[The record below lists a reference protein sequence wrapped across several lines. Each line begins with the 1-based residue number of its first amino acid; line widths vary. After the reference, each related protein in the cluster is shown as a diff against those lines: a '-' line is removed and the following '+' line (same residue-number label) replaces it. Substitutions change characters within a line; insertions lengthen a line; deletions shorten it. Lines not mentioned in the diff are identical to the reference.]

1 MSSSARPNVVSPP
14 PIGEALGVGWKTF
27 QQNPVPIL
35 LGMICAMV
43 IGLIP
48 ILGGGLAFAGAMR
61 VSLKALRGQLPEPAD
76 GFAGLSNNA
85 VDHIVMGLLQIVGML
100 ACCVGVYVSQG
111 IFFPGT
117 LLILDRDMT
126 WEQAKDVCWT
136 QVKPN
141 WAAWTIFTLAVGIV
155 GASGM
160 LLCFAGALLTAP
172 IALIAMAYAYEKT
185 FGAVPATG

>member
-1 MSSSARPNVVSPP
+1 VSPP
-14 PIGEALGVGWKTF
+14 PIGEALSVGWKTF
-27 QQNPVPIL
+27 QQNPVPIH

-85 VDHIVMGLLQIVGML
+85 VDHIVMGLLQIVGMV
-100 ACCVGVYVSQG
+100 ACCVGVYVTQG

-126 WEQAKDVCWT
+126 WEQAKDVCLK

-141 WAAWTIFTLAVGIV
+141 WVSWTLFVLVVGLA

-160 LLCFAGALLTAP
+160 ILCVVGVFFTAP
-172 IALIAMAYAYEKT
+172 IALIAMAYAYEKA
-185 FGAVPATG
+185 FGA

>member
-1 MSSSARPNVVSPP
+1 MSSSARSVVVSPP
-14 PIGEALGVGWKTF
+14 PIGEALSVGWKTF
-27 QQNPVPIL
+27 QQNPAPIL
-35 LGMICAMV
+35 LGMLCAMV

-48 ILGGGLAFAGAMR
+48 ILGGGLAFAGMMR
-61 VSLKALRGQLPEPAD
+61 VSLRALRGEVPEPAD

-85 VDHIVMGLLQIVGML
+85 VDHIVMGLLQIVGIL

-126 WEQAKDVCWT
+126 WEQAKDVCLK

-141 WAAWTIFTLAVGIV
+141 WVSWTLFVLVVGLA

-160 LLCFAGALLTAP
+160 ILCVVGVFFTAP
-172 IALIAMAYAYEKT
+172 IAMIAMAYAYEKT
-185 FGAVPATG
+185 LAAAPPAA

>member
-1 MSSSARPNVVSPP
+1 M
-14 PIGEALGVGWKTF
+14 GWKTF

-35 LGMICAMV
+35 LGMLCAMI

-48 ILGGGLAFAGAMR
+48 ILGAGLAFAGMMK
-61 VSLKALRGQLPEPAD
+61 VSLKALRGQIPEPLD
-76 GFAGLSNNA
+76 GFAGLSENA
-85 VDHIVMGLLQIVGML
+85 IDHIVMGLLQIVGML

-126 WEQAKDVCWT
+126 WEQAKDVCLK

-141 WAAWTIFTLAVGIV
+141 WVSWTLFVLVVGLA

-160 LLCFAGALLTAP
+160 ILCVVGVFVTAP
-172 IALIAMAYAYEKT
+172 IAMIAMAYAYEKA
-185 FGAVPATG
+185 FGASPATA